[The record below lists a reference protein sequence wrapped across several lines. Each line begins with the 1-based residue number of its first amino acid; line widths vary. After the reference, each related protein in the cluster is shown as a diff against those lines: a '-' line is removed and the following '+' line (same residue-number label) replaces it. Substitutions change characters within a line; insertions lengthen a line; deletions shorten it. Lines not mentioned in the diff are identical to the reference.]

1 MSAPSV
7 DISRILHAL
16 TVRTVGF
23 LGEELGIAVTAQAL
37 HLDDVQ
43 KLDLKHLTAIMS
55 ATDNMKLYLAY
66 SFDEPLILKAFE
78 VYCQDLDI
86 AADERDT
93 YVEETAGDIINII
106 VGNALADLSAQG
118 RVIGLS
124 PPIVIS
130 EAKSVM
136 RHRGA
141 KFASASLATPFGG
154 LNIHLIGPGELFD
167 DTLDYVEA

>member
-1 MSAPSV
+1 MSASGV
-7 DISRILHAL
+7 DISRFLQAL
-16 TVRTVGF
+16 SERSVSF
-23 LGEELGIAVTAQAL
+23 LRDELEIAVTVQTQ

-66 SFDEPLILKAFE
+66 SFDEALIVKAFE
-78 VYCQDLDI
+78 AYCKDLDI

-93 YVEETAGDIINII
+93 YMEETAGDIINII

-124 PPIVIS
+124 PPIVIT

-141 KFASASLATPFGG
+141 KFATACLVTPHGG

-167 DTLDYVEA
+167 DTLEYLEA

>member
-1 MSAPSV
+1 MSASGV
-7 DISRILHAL
+7 DINRLLQAL
-16 TVRTVGF
+16 SVRTVSF
-23 LGEELGIAVTAQAL
+23 LRDELEIEVTAQAQ

-43 KLDLKHLTAIMS
+43 KLDLKHLTSIMS

-66 SFDEPLILKAFE
+66 SFDEPLIVKAFE
-78 VYCQDLDI
+78 AYCKDLDV
-86 AADERDT
+86 ADDERET
-93 YVEETAGDIINII
+93 YMEETAGDIINII

-124 PPIVIS
+124 PPIVIT
-130 EAKSVM
+130 EAKSIM

-141 KFASASLATPFGG
+141 KFASTSLTTPHGG